1 MATKSGSRK
10 SAGGQR
16 KKSTSGTRSRSQGRQ
31 YTAQDSAI
39 FHEISL
45 IVIFAFAAIL
55 FLCNFGVIGAVGNT
69 ISGVMF
75 GLFGLLAY
83 AAPVFAFLAIAFGS
97 INLGNPAAKRKVIAG
112 IVLFFLVGVL
122 LEFLS
127 GSISGLSQY
136 DPGIIYKNCSEGRKG
151 GGVLAGSLAF
161 MLYHFLDMLG
171 AVLVVLVLMA
181 VCIVLVT
188 ERSLISG
195 VKSGSRKVAK
205 QGRRQTQKGDVGGET
220 PQSGGTA

>member
-1 MATKSGSRK
+1 M
-10 SAGGQR
+10 
-16 KKSTSGTRSRSQGRQ
+16 
-31 YTAQDSAI
+31 
-39 FHEISL
+39 
-45 IVIFAFAAIL
+45 
-55 FLCNFGVIGAVGNT
+55 
-69 ISGVMF
+69 
-75 GLFGLLAY
+75 
-83 AAPVFAFLAIAFGS
+83 
-97 INLGNPAAKRKVIAG
+97 
-112 IVLFFLVGVL
+112 
-122 LEFLS
+122 
-127 GSISGLSQY
+127 
-136 DPGIIYKNCSEGRKG
+136 
-151 GGVLAGSLAF
+151 LAGSLAF